1 MKIDLMVAQEY
12 ISKFRDQVTEI
23 ENAVDENGFSFWEG
37 EEEKDKKVEEFILSK
52 TKEDGIELED
62 NEDDEFIDFL

>member
-37 EEEKDKKVEEFILSK
+37 EEEKDKKVEEFI
-52 TKEDGIELED
+52 
-62 NEDDEFIDFL
+62 

>member
-37 EEEKDKKVEEFILSK
+37 EE
-52 TKEDGIELED
+52 
-62 NEDDEFIDFL
+62 